1 MPTSDDQLYRRDSDM
16 TNVLMT
22 VNHSYESLKPLCAEE
37 PVSGLPVAG
46 KTLLEHILEAV
57 VELDAQ
63 QITIA
68 ASGNVVELRNIVS
81 DGERWGITVNVI
93 SAQTNESAE
102 AIYKRCGNLQQH
114 ELMIVPCERIYI
126 SPFEQLRKNL
136 KKYASD
142 TEGVHCRNSGVTL
155 LPAGV
160 DIDNIRDIDCED
172 NQVHKIHDV
181 VGYHSAN
188 LEAVEGN
195 LGALKLRGKQ
205 EAIGLKQGYMTRFH
219 PRSVQ
224 SGHVYVGNHCR
235 IHSTCKLSGPVMINH
250 GVSVDRMTV
259 IENSVILDNT
269 IVGEH
274 LHVKDSIV
282 SGNTIV
288 RVDNGAVI
296 ELTDKFLISERG
308 QGFFAEYASP
318 LLNRF
323 AGVMLFLVTLPVLFL
338 ALTVQFIRSPTA
350 VYTQRTYMGN
360 RISKTTQERE
370 EFVTFLID
378 NPDSPFRHLPMVLD
392 VVAGNINLF
401 GVSVLTPEEH
411 QSRMD
416 GWQKVT
422 EEYPVGLIGPT
433 QLYVGLDAPLDE
445 RLLSDAMSAQSN
457 MGFSGFL
464 ELLKRC
470 IQFPFSR
477 NGATIG

>member
-1 MPTSDDQLYRRDSDM
+1 MI
-16 TNVLMT
+16 NVLMT

-37 PVSGLPVAG
+37 PVSGLPIAG

-57 VELDAQ
+57 VELDAN

-68 ASGNVVELRNIVS
+68 ASGNVVELRHIVS
-81 DGERWGITVNVI
+81 DGERWGITVNII
-93 SAQTNESAE
+93 SAKTNEPVE
-102 AIYKRCGNLQQH
+102 EIYKRCRHLHQH
-114 ELMIVPCERIYI
+114 DLLIVPCERIYI
-126 SPFEQLRKNL
+126 STFEELRGML
-136 KKYASD
+136 KSQTSE
-142 TEGVHCRNSGVTL
+142 TEGVHCTDTGLTL
-155 LPAGV
+155 LPPSV
-160 DIDNIRDIDCED
+160 DISSVKQVENLGG
-172 NQVHKIHDV
+172 QVHKVQDV
-181 VGYHSAN
+181 SGYHSAN
-188 LEAVEGN
+188 LKAVDEN
-195 LGALKLRGKQ
+195 LGPLKLRGKQ
-205 EAIGLKQGYMTRFH
+205 QAIGLKQGYMTRFH

-235 IHSTCKLSGPVMINH
+235 VHSTCKLSGPVMINH

-269 IVGEH
+269 VIGEH

-282 SGNTIV
+282 SGNTII

-308 QGFFAEYASP
+308 EGFFAEYASP
-318 LLNRF
+318 WLNRL
-323 AGVMLFLVTLPVLFL
+323 AGVMLFFITLPVLIL
-338 ALTVQFIRSPTA
+338 ALAAQFIRSPTA
-350 VYTQRTYMGN
+350 VYAQKTYMSN
-360 RISKTTQERE
+360 RISKTTHERE
-370 EFVTFLID
+370 EFVTFIID
-378 NPDSPFRHLPMVLD
+378 NPNSPFRYLPMVLD

-422 EEYPVGLIGPT
+422 EESPIGLVGPT

-445 RLLSDAMSAQSN
+445 RLLSDAMSAQSS
-457 MGFSGFL
+457 MGISGFF

-470 IQFPFSR
+470 VQFPFTR
-477 NGATIG
+477 NEAMLG